1 MSGISSA
8 IQPQT
13 MASFLPIVI
22 NEKQYSIPW
31 FTYDRSTTD
40 SELLAFTEG
49 VLNCFWRIEKT
60 VKTTGSLTLDPDFG
74 QKQLVELAKWGRLAY
89 QGFFRDENA
98 RQLLQSRFQNMGNE
112 IPAPTFISKLV
123 PFPWEVFY
131 QGSHY
136 HEANLK
142 DFWGLHYTPARI
154 LTPERDISQHVMQQ
168 ALPSDMLFCLH
179 HKLRQ
184 AHQQEWPAIRKLIL
198 LTNHDRCCL
207 LSPTGKL
214 TTVATGESLLEY
226 LDQATHNMLH
236 FACHCQPGDAKIDT
250 LLISILQDD
259 LNEEITGN
267 AQVIELGA
275 LTFDLIDGKFQRR
288 PLIFLNACQSA
299 GGADELRKT
308 FNLPQMFVRRG
319 AGAVIATACPV
330 PDLFAA
336 AFARHFYTF
345 FLSGQMTIGQAL
357 LETRLHFL
365 TKHNNPLGLAYGLYS
380 PAYYRLAQPPMMEG
394 AA

>member
-13 MASFLPIVI
+13 MASFLPIVV
-22 NEKQYSIPW
+22 EETKYSIPW
-31 FTYDRSTTD
+31 FAYDRSATD
-40 SELLAFTEG
+40 QELLAFTEK
-49 VLNCFWRIEKT
+49 VLDCFWRIERT
-60 VKTTGSLTLDPDFG
+60 VKNTNSLTLDPDFC
-74 QKQLVELAKWGRLAY
+74 QLQLVELAKWGRLAY
-89 QGFFRDENA
+89 QGFFENENA
-98 RQLLQSRFQNMGNE
+98 RQLLQSRFQGMGNE

-123 PFPWEVFY
+123 PFPWEVLY
-131 QGSHY
+131 QGSNY
-136 HEANLK
+136 QAADLK
-142 DFWGLHYTPARI
+142 DFWGLRYTPARI

-184 AHQQEWPAIRKLIL
+184 AHQQEWPEIRKLIL
-198 LTNHDRCCL
+198 LTKNDRCSL
-207 LSPTGKL
+207 LTPTGKL
-214 TTVATGESLLEY
+214 TTVETGETLLAY

-236 FACHCQPGDAKIDT
+236 FACHCQPGEAKIDT
-250 LLISILQDD
+250 LLISSLQEE
-259 LNEEITGN
+259 LNEEIIGDTR
-267 AQVIELGA
+267 VIELGA
-275 LTFDLIDGKFQRR
+275 LTFNLIDGKFQRQ

-308 FNLPQMFVRRG
+308 FNLPQMFVKRG

-345 FLSGQMTIGQAL
+345 FLGGQMTIGQAL
-357 LETRLHFL
+357 RETRLHFL

-380 PAYYRLAQPPMMEG
+380 PANYRLAQSPMMEG